1 MSVCIL
7 RAALARILTAPAG
20 STPRI
25 ETRDEGDGVQTVIEY
40 RTNADGK
47 QVKVTRRIKRTL
59 VKTRVN
65 EDVAMRKGWAKFGA
79 EKGAESGPHS
89 GTTSIG
95 ANVQIKLTAGAS
107 KTEPEPDPTQAMR
120 EKLANKRV
128 QCRYCK
134 GDHYTARCPYRDTLE
149 AIPGAGSETPEG
161 GDAAAAAGLP
171 VSGDLNAAS
180 KINPAARSLGGAATA
195 GKYKP
200 PSMRAG
206 AVPTAGTSMGG
217 PGQRDEYATLR
228 VTNLSEDVD
237 EESLR
242 DLFRRY
248 GRVTRVFIGRDR
260 ETGLCKG
267 FAYVNFE
274 DRASADLARQ
284 KLDGFPFSNLIL
296 SCQWSRPRGERP
308 S

>member
-161 GDAAAAAGLP
+161 GDAAGDEPERGRGRGEPARPLPPLRPCYPCVHRPRPRDGSVQGFRLCQLRGPGICGPGPAEAGWLPLQQPDSQLP
-171 VSGDLNAAS
+171 VVAAEGR
-180 KINPAARSLGGAATA
+180 AAKLDVCSSMWDPLYQIDSYYPKWTGA
-195 GKYKP
+195 
-200 PSMRAG
+200 
-206 AVPTAGTSMGG
+206 
-217 PGQRDEYATLR
+217 
-228 VTNLSEDVD
+228 
-237 EESLR
+237 
-242 DLFRRY
+242 RRY
-248 GRVTRVFIGRDR
+248 QR
-260 ETGLCKG
+260 
-267 FAYVNFE
+267 YVKN
-274 DRASADLARQ
+274 LAV
-284 KLDGFPFSNLIL
+284 
-296 SCQWSRPRGERP
+296 
-308 S
+308 

>member
-134 GDHYTARCPYRDTLE
+134 GDHYTARCPYRDT
-149 AIPGAGSETPEG
+149 
-161 GDAAAAAGLP
+161 
-171 VSGDLNAAS
+171 
-180 KINPAARSLGGAATA
+180 PAAWAA
-195 GKYKP
+195 P
-200 PSMRAG
+200 PR
-206 AVPTAGTSMGG
+206 
-217 PGQRDEYATLR
+217 
-228 VTNLSEDVD
+228 
-237 EESLR
+237 
-242 DLFRRY
+242 
-248 GRVTRVFIGRDR
+248 
-260 ETGLCKG
+260 
-267 FAYVNFE
+267 
-274 DRASADLARQ
+274 RAST
-284 KLDGFPFSNLIL
+284 
-296 SCQWSRPRGERP
+296 SRRACALVPSPPQAPRWVALVSVTSTRRCG
-308 S
+308 